1 MRRFWSAVALVLL
14 ATPAWADIASE
25 VAEVD
30 AALDARIAEIEALTP
45 TRALKREAKKLRQTT
60 AKLEVYQGTNDVKD
74 LVVLG
79 KALKRLYSSKTED
92 EGVRAEAADL
102 VSEICAHVQTS
113 VDAQDDAIAAL
124 LSKFTASAE
133 AAQAKVTDLLV
144 DCETDPE
151 GTARVLAKAAKKL
164 ASLDKK
170 VAQLTKKSQPKPV
183 GLPKGIRI
191 EATITGDGLNE
202 RVSKRPSVF
211 SEFGVI
217 LIQGCVDPSGPEGV
231 CRQVLVLSLGR
242 APDVGFNG
250 PLGGIL
256 IDFSDSSDFQNGRG
270 PGIADLTWQ
279 AFNPVVNITRS
290 TASEFGG
297 TFEVTANS
305 FGQEPETVTIRGSF
319 RIKRPR

>member
-1 MRRFWSAVALVLL
+1 MRRFLSAVALVLM
-14 ATPAWADIASE
+14 AAPAWADIGTE
-25 VAEVD
+25 VTEVG
-30 AALDARIAEIEALTP
+30 AAIEARILEIEGLTP
-45 TRALKREAKKLRQTT
+45 SRALKREAKKLGK
-60 AKLEVYQGTNDVKD
+60 AGAALEGYLGTNDVKD
-74 LVVLG
+74 LVILG
-79 KALKRLYSSKTED
+79 KSLKRLYSSKTED

-102 VSEICAHVQTS
+102 VSEICAFLQTN

-124 LSKFTASAE
+124 LSKFTAPAE

-164 ASLDKK
+164 ASLEKK
-170 VAQLTKKSQPKPV
+170 VERFTKKSQPKPV

-211 SEFGVI
+211 GEFGVI
-217 LIQGCVDPSGPEGV
+217 LIQACVDPSGPEEV
-231 CRQVLVLSLGR
+231 CRQVLILSFGG
-242 APDVGFNG
+242 APQVGYNG
-250 PLGGIL
+250 PFSAIQ
-256 IDFSDSSDFQNGRG
+256 IEFSDSSDFQNGRG

-279 AFNPVVNITRS
+279 RFNPVVTITHS
-290 TASEFGG
+290 TNSEFGG
-297 TFEVTANS
+297 TFEVQANS
-305 FGQEPETVTIRGSF
+305 SGQEPQTVTIRGSF